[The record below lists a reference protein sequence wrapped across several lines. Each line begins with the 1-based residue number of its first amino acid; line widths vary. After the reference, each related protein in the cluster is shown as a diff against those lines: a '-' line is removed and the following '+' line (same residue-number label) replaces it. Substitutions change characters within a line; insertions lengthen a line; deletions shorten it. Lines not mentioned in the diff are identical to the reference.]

1 MDKKERR
8 EEKER
13 KFFRFI
19 KNFLENHGYSPSF
32 REIAGA
38 FGCSLNTVSNILDS
52 LREKEMISFEDG
64 KSRTIVIIDDME
76 V

>member
-1 MDKKERR
+1 MDKKERL

-32 REIAGA
+32 REIAGE
-38 FGCSLNTVSNILDS
+38 FGCSLNTVSYILDS
-52 LREKEMISFEDG
+52 LREKEMIFFEDG
-64 KSRTIVIIDDME
+64 KSRTIVIVNDME